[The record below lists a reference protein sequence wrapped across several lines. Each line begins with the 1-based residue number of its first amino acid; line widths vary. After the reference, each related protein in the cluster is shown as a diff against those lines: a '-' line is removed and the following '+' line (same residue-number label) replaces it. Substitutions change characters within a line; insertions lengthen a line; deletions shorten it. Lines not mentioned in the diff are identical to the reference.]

1 MQEETHSPENDDK
14 LRMAIY
20 EQDCQS
26 LRHQDTLTW
35 SRFQTAATIEA
46 GMLFGLYNQTW
57 LSITPVERIAL
68 AFVASLLVLIVSS
81 LAIKDNRDARG
92 HLKRVTEFE
101 TPIAPWTP
109 VSAFLPLS
117 GKWLLWIAVLVINV
131 VNLLV
136 VVKFVKA
143 AFPHWLALWCAFT

>member
-81 LAIKDNRDARG
+81 LVSVAKGKIVRQNRYFQRFSATSFTCQG
-92 HLKRVTEFE
+92 GVGCLSFE
-101 TPIAPWTP
+101 R
-109 VSAFLPLS
+109 
-117 GKWLLWIAVLVINV
+117 
-131 VNLLV
+131 
-136 VVKFVKA
+136 
-143 AFPHWLALWCAFT
+143 